1 MSFLDPEDHALV
13 LSVVFD
19 GPPEA
24 GKTTSVRALAR
35 GFGRP
40 VETPAEHEG
49 RTVFFDRLEHR
60 AGVFEGSPIRLH
72 IVSVPGQKRWARR
85 RSHFIADADVVVFVG
100 DTTRA
105 AFDTSVAA
113 LADLRR
119 ELDARPGPPV
129 GVVFQA
135 NKRDRADA
143 VPIDEVA
150 KRVGSER
157 VAIFET
163 SAADGAGVREVL
175 VFAVKLALDRVRAG
189 APLDIAFAEDPR
201 LATARE
207 LEALLRGVEGSAL
220 DESRT
225 SASASFHTDGARTA
239 DEVHDGLVWP
249 PVEGRILLAEA
260 TRTGVDLRAATAGDR
275 VLGLGADWR
284 LHSSADAVFRS
295 IDDGRDALVAWARLH
310 TKARDLVSPRRCI
323 VLFETADSHWRL
335 WQVVHREPNLRELE
349 ERGPLGVVAAL
360 RHVLA
365 ARAACRTIGV
375 ELPCTLDTLGARDDG
390 RVQYVGPIALS
401 RTTRIASANATL
413 DELTLDLANH
423 LATTS
428 EPAASLLHAVAE
440 LLAEVRTIGEQAEV
454 LTLLENRLRGALT
467 ASVTGRST

>member
-40 VETPAEHEG
+40 VETAAEHEG

-105 AFDTSVAA
+105 AFEATVSA

-119 ELDARPGPPV
+119 ELDARAGPPV

-143 VPIDEVA
+143 VPMNVVA
-150 KRVGSER
+150 ERVGSER
-157 VAIFET
+157 VAVFET
-163 SAADGAGVREVL
+163 SASDGAGVREVL

-189 APLDIAFAEDPR
+189 APLDIALAEDPR
-201 LATARE
+201 LASALE
-207 LEALLRGVEGSAL
+207 LEALLRGVEGSSL
-220 DESRT
+220 DESH
-225 SASASFHTDGARTA
+225 ASSPSWPPAGGARAA
-239 DEVHDGLVWP
+239 DEHDGLVWP

-260 TRTGVDLRAATAGDR
+260 TRTGVDLRAATGGDR
-275 VLGLGADWR
+275 VLGLGAAWR
-284 LHSSADAVFRS
+284 LHSSADAIFES
-295 IDDGRDALVAWARLH
+295 IDDGRDALVGWARLH

-323 VLFETADSHWRL
+323 VLFETADDRWRL
-335 WQVVHREPNLRELE
+335 WQIVHREPNLREME

-365 ARAACRTIGV
+365 GRAACRTIGV
-375 ELPCTLDTLGARDDG
+375 ELPGTLDTLGARDDG
-390 RVQYVGPIALS
+390 RVQFVGPIPLIP
-401 RTTRIASANATL
+401 RPSADATL

-423 LATTS
+423 LATTT
-428 EPAASLLHAVAE
+428 EPAARLLHAVAE
-440 LLAEVRTIGEQAEV
+440 LLAEVRTMDEEREV
-454 LTLLENRLRGALT
+454 IALLERRLRHALT
-467 ASVTGRST
+467 ATVTGM